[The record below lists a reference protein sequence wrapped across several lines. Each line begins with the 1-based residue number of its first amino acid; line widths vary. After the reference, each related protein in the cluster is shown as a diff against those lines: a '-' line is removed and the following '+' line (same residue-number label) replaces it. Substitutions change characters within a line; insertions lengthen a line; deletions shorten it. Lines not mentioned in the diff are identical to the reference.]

1 MKDYVGSL
9 GWEKT
14 RKDIFWGE
22 IAPCEHVL
30 QVYDNDEVFLDTL
43 KSFVSAGLT
52 AGDAVI
58 VIATHEHLKSLNQGL
73 KTEGFDLFA
82 LTIQDQFIPLN
93 VEETLSQFMVKGWPD
108 ENLFGHMLTNVLL
121 RARKKNRQ
129 VRAFGEMVA
138 VLWSQGFSGAT
149 VHLEHLWNRFCAS
162 EAFSLFCAYPKSG
175 FTTDANE
182 SLSKICKCHSKM
194 IGGSGQRGDELLVKN
209 VELPQRMAS

>member
-1 MKDYVGSL
+1 MKDYIGSL
-9 GWEKT
+9 DWERT

-43 KSFVSAGLT
+43 KSFVTAGLR
-52 AGDAVI
+52 AGDAVV
-58 VIATHEHLKSLNQGL
+58 VIATREHLKSLNQGL
-73 KTEGFDLFA
+73 KNQGFDLFT
-82 LTIQDQFIPLN
+82 LTLEDQFIALN
-93 VEETLSQFMVKGWPD
+93 VEETLSQFMIKGWPD
-108 ENLFGHMLTNVLL
+108 ENLFCHVLTNVLA

-138 VLWSQGFSGAT
+138 LLWSQGFSGAT
-149 VHLEHLWNRFCAS
+149 VHLEHLWSRFCAS

-175 FTTDANE
+175 FTADAND

-194 IGGSGQRGDELLVKN
+194 IAGFRQQGDELLVQN
-209 VELPQRMAS
+209 VHAPQKMAS